1 MERASGNIEEF
12 LNSLK
17 FTFSTMATPEEQ
29 LQTMISNLPEKTG
42 KSLEEWKSLLSNS
55 DLKKHGEI
63 MKLLKGEHGVTH
75 GFANTISQLYLK
87 PELLTPKQESGEDAD
102 AQLLKGKEGIT
113 EIFSKTKSLFESIA
127 GEVEFS
133 YKATYIS
140 LRTPKKQFAIL
151 QASTKTRVD
160 VGLNLKG
167 VETEGILETAG
178 SWNSMVSHRI
188 KLTDISQVT
197 NELQVWFQK
206 AYEANI

>member
-1 MERASGNIEEF
+1 
-12 LNSLK
+12 
-17 FTFSTMATPEEQ
+17 MATPEEQ
-29 LQTMISNLPEKTG
+29 LQTMISNMPEKTG
-42 KSLEEWKSLLSNS
+42 KSLEDWHALLSKT

-63 MKLLKGEHGVTH
+63 MKLLKGDHGVTH

-87 PELLTPKQESGEDAD
+87 PELLAPKQESDKDAD
-102 AQLLKGKEGIT
+102 AKLLKGKEGLT
-113 EIFSKTKSLFESIA
+113 EIFSRTKLLFESLE

-151 QASTKTRVD
+151 QPGTKTRVD

-167 VETEGILETAG
+167 IDPGGIVEAAG
-178 SWNSMVSHRI
+178 SWNGMVSHRI

-197 NELQVWFQK
+197 NELAPWFQK
-206 AYEANI
+206 AYDANI